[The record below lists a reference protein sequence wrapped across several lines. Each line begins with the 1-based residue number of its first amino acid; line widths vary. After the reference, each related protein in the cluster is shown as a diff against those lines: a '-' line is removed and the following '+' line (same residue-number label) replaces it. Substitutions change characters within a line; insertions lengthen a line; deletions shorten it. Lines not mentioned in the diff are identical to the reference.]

1 MANVKESQ
9 SQQVKDV
16 STVSPIAGI
25 NTATNTRIRYETEN
39 IPTAYSIL
47 SFLTS
52 CSQSELAENLN
63 ETYALKRT
71 FSSSYVEL
79 SLDSGYGQWVR
90 LNEYQME
97 EKRIYYFFEI
107 PNVTFEVSGEGAVN
121 PDLITAVWDGKKN

>member
-1 MANVKESQ
+1 MKLRTFLLLIVFSA
-9 SQQVKDV
+9 
-16 STVSPIAGI
+16 
-25 NTATNTRIRYETEN
+25 
-39 IPTAYSIL
+39 
-47 SFLTS
+47 FLTS